1 MDYEKPKRG
10 SGFLRFVD
18 RYWIFLYISP
28 LLIGMAFYDTIMELY
43 DPLWDYYRTDSPFF
57 TQVLCGFTLIF
68 PFLLAIY
75 DIVRKSR
82 RTHHFQ
88 LLLVLPLLCVSS
100 FTVVNRVF
108 TSVPT
113 YVLQQETILHRDNI
127 YHAHLALENDGWDSW
142 LAVVIHTCNQN
153 NRNCQEYGRQSMGFP
168 DYSQFD
174 YDQCP
179 LHSRSCPA
187 WNEIIHVE
195 FAPDGDDIHLCI
207 LSEAGVR
214 LVSHLD
220 TEHNDEWLRISYQRP
235 DTCDTTEQWNDP
247 EQRPMCL
254 CAERWAAAQ

>member
-1 MDYEKPKRG
+1 MIHEKRKCG
-10 SGFLRFVD
+10 GGLLRFID

-43 DPLWDYYRTDSPFF
+43 DPLWDYYNTDSVFF
-57 TQVLCGFTLIF
+57 PYVLCGATLLF

-75 DIVRKSR
+75 DILGTSR

-100 FTVVNRVF
+100 FMVLNRVF
-108 TSVPT
+108 TAAPT
-113 YVLQQETILHRDNI
+113 YVLQQETILHSDRV
-127 YHAHLALENDGWDSW
+127 YHAHLAVESGWDSW
-142 LAVVIHTCNQN
+142 LAVVIHTCNQKN
-153 NRNCQEYGRQSMGFP
+153 QNCHEYGRQSMGFP

-179 LHSRSCPA
+179 RYGRSCPA
-187 WNEIIHVE
+187 WNETIRVE
-195 FAPDGDDIHLCI
+195 FAPDGDKIHLCI

-220 TEHNDEWLRISYQRP
+220 TRRDDDWLRISYQQP
-235 DTCDTTEQWNDP
+235 DTCDTEQWHDP
-247 EQRPMCL
+247 EQRPLCL
-254 CAERWAAAQ
+254 CVKRWEATQ